1 MTSTGRGRTRKVPK
15 QFRLDPSLLRRARRA
30 LRAPSDTAAVERALR
45 AACEGKEA
53 EDRLR
58 DGIETAIRRLRR
70 VGPVDVL
77 DLWAPS

>member
-1 MTSTGRGRTRKVPK
+1 MTSSGRARTRKVPK
-15 QFRLDPSLLRRARRA
+15 RFRLDPSLLSRARRA
-30 LRAPSDTAAVERALR
+30 LGAPTDTAAVERALR

-58 DGIETAIRRLRR
+58 GGIETAIRRLRR
-70 VGPVDVL
+70 LGPVDVL